1 MNPIAHIQTAF
12 SSHLQKSFAI
22 NESLAQSCN
31 FILNVEPSKQ
41 EFGDLNANAAMVLAK
56 HISERASKAARP
68 ELVEGSEQLSPPE
81 WFDKLTTSGGN
92 INPRALAQE
101 IATNFKHPYIA
112 KIEVAGPGF
121 LNAFLTQKAF
131 HDLASEL
138 IKQKQKFFALDAD
151 APKHR
156 YDIEFVSAN
165 PTGPLHLGHGR
176 GAIIGDV
183 LTNVLRFMGHA
194 VTKEFYINDA
204 GNQINKLGASFKVRC
219 QQAAGIQAE
228 LPEEGYRGE
237 YLLELARQCITENGN
252 EVLAKPDAFF
262 EHYAKEFLLKKI
274 KETLEDYGVTF
285 DVWFSE
291 KTLHESGDIERAI
304 KLMQEHN
311 FMYEHEGALWF
322 ASTKFGDD
330 KDRVVRKSSGEWTYA
345 AADIAYLL
353 NKSKRGFDHLVMV
366 LGHDHHSYAV
376 RLQGIKQALGLDR
389 IDLAIILYQLVTMK
403 ASGQLVQMSKRAG
416 TMVTLRDVIDEVGKD
431 VARFF
436 YLNRKADAQLEFDL
450 DLALKKTEENPVFY
464 VQYAYVRMGSI
475 LEKAVQE
482 KELQNITIADA
493 ENLGTAESLLI
504 KKIASL
510 KHLLE
515 IIAATHQTHHLT
527 YYTHELA
534 DIFHS
539 YYAQNRVIESSNIPQ
554 SRARLLMIQLLRET
568 FATSFD
574 LLGISKPQKM

>member
-1 MNPIAHIQTAF
+1 MNSIAHIQTAF
-12 SSHLQKSFAI
+12 SIYLKNTFGISDQ
-22 NESLAQSCN
+22 LAQTCN
-31 FILNVEPSKQ
+31 FVLNVEPSRQ

-56 HISERASKAARP
+56 ALRP
-68 ELVEGSEQLSPPE
+68 VSAQGFAGQAGLEPLVPSQTRGQDEKSL
-81 WFDKLTTSGGN
+81 
-92 INPRALAQE
+92 NPRALAQQIVTE
-101 IATNFKHPYIA
+101 FKNPYIS
-112 KIEVAGPGF
+112 KLEIAGPGF
-121 LNAFLTQKAF
+121 INAYVTPQAFQDLANTLITQKEQF
-131 HDLASEL
+131 FKHDE
-138 IKQKQKFFALDAD
+138 D

-183 LTNVLRFMGHA
+183 LGNVLKCIGHD

-204 GNQINKLGASFKVRC
+204 GNQINKLGQSFKVRC
-219 QQAAGIQAE
+219 QQALGIHAE
-228 LPEEGYRGE
+228 LPEDGYRGE
-237 YLLELARQCITENGN
+237 YLLELAQECVKEYGK
-252 EVLAKPDAFF
+252 EVLDKPESFF
-262 EHYAKEFLLKKI
+262 DGYAKEFLLKKI
-274 KETLEDYGVTF
+274 KQTLEDYGVTF

-291 KTLHESGDIERAI
+291 KTLHESGSIDRAI
-304 KLMQEHN
+304 KLLQERK
-311 FMYEHEGALWF
+311 MIYEHEHALWF
-322 ASTKFGDD
+322 ASTQFGDD
-330 KDRVVRKSSGEWTYA
+330 KDRVVKKSTGEWTYA

-353 NKSKRGFDHLVMV
+353 DKSKRGFDHLVMI

-376 RLQGIKQALGLDR
+376 RLQGIRQALGLER

-416 TMVTLRDVIDEVGKD
+416 TMVTLKDVIDEVGKD

-464 VQYAYVRMGSI
+464 VQYAYVRTGSI
-475 LEKAVQE
+475 LEKATAQAE
-482 KELQNITIADA
+482 FKDITIADA
-493 ENLGTAESLLI
+493 AGLGAAEALLI

-515 IIAATHQTHHLT
+515 VIGTTHQTHYLT
-527 YYTHELA
+527 YYTTELA
-534 DIFHS
+534 DIFHR
-539 YYAQNRVIESSNIPQ
+539 YYAQNRVIEMSNIAQ
-554 SRARLLMIQLLRET
+554 SRARLLMIQLLRDT
-568 FATSFD
+568 FATCFD

>member
-12 SSHLQKSFAI
+12 SSYLQKTFSVPEQLARSCTF
-22 NESLAQSCN
+22 SLNTDA
-31 FILNVEPSKQ
+31 SKQ

-56 HISERASKAARP
+56 ELKPSLRQEASAGR
-68 ELVEGSEQLSPPE
+68 Q
-81 WFDKLTTSGGN
+81 
-92 INPRALAQE
+92 NPRQLAQQIINE
-101 IATNFKHPYIA
+101 FKHPYIS
-112 KIEVAGPGF
+112 KLEIAGPGF
-121 LNAFLTQKAF
+121 LNAFLTPAAF
-131 HDLASEL
+131 HDLAQEL
-138 IKQKQKFFALDAD
+138 ITKKRNFFALDED
-151 APKHR
+151 AQKHR

-183 LTNVLRFMGHA
+183 LANVLKLLGHE
-194 VTKEFYINDA
+194 VTKEFYVNDA
-204 GNQINKLGASFKVRC
+204 GNQINKLGLSFKVRC
-219 QQAAGIQAE
+219 QQALGIDAQ

-237 YLLELARQCITENGN
+237 YLLELAQQCIKENGKQ
-252 EVLAKPDAFF
+252 VLEKPDSFF
-262 EHYAKEFLLKKI
+262 EEYAKNAMLEQQ
-274 KETLEDYGVTF
+274 KETLKDYGLTF

-291 KTLHESGDIERAI
+291 KTLHQGGDIERAI
-304 KLMQEHN
+304 KVLQEHN
-311 FMYEHEGALWF
+311 FIYEHESALWF

-330 KDRVVRKSSGEWTYA
+330 KDRVVRKTSGEWTYV

-353 NKSKRGFDHLVMV
+353 NKAKRGFDHLVMV

-376 RLQGIKQALGLDR
+376 RLQGIRQALGLDR

-431 VARFF
+431 VARYF

-475 LEKAVQE
+475 LEKAAQD
-482 KELQNITIADA
+482 KDLQTISIADA
-493 ENLGTAESLLI
+493 AHLGAPEALLI

-510 KHLLE
+510 KHTLE
-515 IIAATHQTHHLT
+515 VIAQTQQTHHLT

-534 DIFHS
+534 DIFHR
-539 YYAQNRVIESSNIPQ
+539 YYAQNRVIESTNIPQ

>member
-1 MNPIAHIQTAF
+1 MNPIAHIQDAF
-12 SSHLQKSFAI
+12 CLYLQKTFGI
-22 NESLAQSCN
+22 NEQLAKSCN
-31 FILNVEPSKQ
+31 FLLNVDAGKQ
-41 EFGDLNANAAMVLAK
+41 EFGDLNSNAAMVLAK
-56 HISERASKAARP
+56 
-68 ELVEGSEQLSPPE
+68 EL
-81 WFDKLTTSGGN
+81 KK
-92 INPRALAQE
+92 NPRQLAQQIIDE
-101 IATNFKHPYIA
+101 FKHPYIA
-112 KIEVAGPGF
+112 KIEIAGPGF
-121 LNAFLTQKAF
+121 LNAWLNHKAI
-131 HDLASEL
+131 HDLAREL
-138 IKQKQKFFALDAD
+138 IDKKHHFFSLDED
-151 APKHR
+151 APKNR

-183 LTNVLRFMGHA
+183 FGNILKFLGHH

-204 GNQINKLGASFKVRC
+204 GNQINKLGLSFKIRC
-219 QQAAGIQAE
+219 QQVMGIDAE

-237 YLLELARQCITENGN
+237 YLVELARACIKENGA
-252 EVLAKPDAFF
+252 EVLSKPNTFF
-262 EHYAKEFLLKKI
+262 EDYAKQAMLEQQKK
-274 KETLEDYGVTF
+274 TLHDYGLTF

-291 KTLHESGDIERAI
+291 KTLHESNDIEHAI
-304 KLMQEHN
+304 KILQDHN
-311 FMYEHEGALWF
+311 FIYEHENALWF

-330 KDRVVRKSSGEWTYA
+330 KDRVVRKSSGEWTYV

-353 NKSKRGFDHLVMV
+353 NKARRGYDHLVMV

-416 TMVTLRDVIDEVGKD
+416 TMVTLADVIDEVGKD
-431 VARFF
+431 VARYF

-464 VQYAYVRMGSI
+464 VQYAYVRTGSI
-475 LEKAVQE
+475 LEKAAQE
-482 KELQNITIADA
+482 TGLYNITIADA
-493 ENLGTAESLLI
+493 QYLGSAEALLI

-515 IIAATHQTHHLT
+515 VIAATGQTHHLT
-527 YYTHELA
+527 YYVHELA
-534 DIFHS
+534 DIFHR
-539 YYAQNRVIESSNIPQ
+539 YYAQNRVIEISNIAQ
-554 SRARLLMIQLLRET
+554 SRARLLLIQLLRET

-574 LLGISKPQKM
+574 LLGISKPLKM

>member
-1 MNPIAHIQTAF
+1 MNPIAHIQLDFA
-12 SSHLQKSFAI
+12 SYLQKTFGISA
-22 NESLAQSCN
+22 ELAQSCN
-31 FILNVEPSKQ
+31 FMLNVEPGKQ
-41 EFGDLNANAAMVLAK
+41 EFGDMNANAAMVLAK
-56 HISERASKAARP
+56 ASLSARP
-68 ELVEGSEQLSPPE
+68 ELVEGSEHKTLE
-81 WFDKLTTSGGN
+81 WFDKLTTSGGR
-92 INPRALAQE
+92 INPRQIAQE
-101 IATNFKHPYIA
+101 IITNFKHPYIS
-112 KIEVAGPGF
+112 KIELAGPGF
-121 LNAFLTQKAF
+121 LNAWLTPKAF

-138 IKQKQKFFALDAD
+138 ATKKNAFFSLEEDV
-151 APKHR
+151 PKHR
-156 YDIEFVSAN
+156 YDLEFVSAN

-183 LTNVLRFMGHA
+183 LGNILKFLGHQ

-204 GNQINKLGASFKVRC
+204 GNQINKLGLSFKVRC
-219 QQAAGIQAE
+219 QQALGIDAE

-237 YLLELARQCITENGN
+237 YLLELAQQCIKENGKT
-252 EVLAKPDAFF
+252 VLEKPDAFF
-262 EHYAKEFLLKKI
+262 ETYAKDHLLTKI
-274 KETLEDYGVTF
+274 KQTLEDYGLSF

-291 KTLHESGDIERAI
+291 KTLHEDGDIERAI
-304 KLMQEHN
+304 KILQEHN
-311 FMYEHEGALWF
+311 FIYEHEHALWF

-330 KDRVVRKSSGEWTYA
+330 KDRVVRKSSGEWTYV

-353 NKSKRGFDHLVMV
+353 NKAKRGFDHLVMV

-431 VARFF
+431 VARYF

-464 VQYAYVRMGSI
+464 VQYAYVRTGSI
-475 LEKAVQE
+475 LEKAAQE
-482 KELQNITIADA
+482 GELQKITVADA
-493 ENLGTAESLLI
+493 AHLGSAEALLI

-515 IIAATHQTHHLT
+515 IIAATQQTHHLT
-527 YYTHELA
+527 YYTHELS
-534 DIFHS
+534 DIFHR
-539 YYAQNRVIESSNIPQ
+539 YYAQNRVIESTNIPQ

-568 FATSFD
+568 FATAFD
-574 LLGISKPQKM
+574 LLGISKPLKM